1 MKKLSIITMALVLL
15 SVNSV
20 QAKGFGKKDIVNFC
34 SSKKLPTSGKQF
46 NGVDADKTVMGLLAG
61 KYKYSNGGAL
71 LLFTNNYYILKLPST
86 KNGIHGT
93 STDDLMASGG
103 ILGGCSKEQ
112 LSEAISTNK
121 LTVKSF
127 KLLKKYR

>member
-1 MKKLSIITMALVLL
+1 MITMVLFVL
-15 SVNSV
+15 SLNSV
-20 QAKGFGKKDIVNFC
+20 QAKGFGKKDIVNYC

-46 NGVDADKTVMGLLAG
+46 NGITADKIVMNLLAG
-61 KYKYSNGGAL
+61 KYSYPNGGAL
-71 LLFTNNYYILKLPST
+71 LLFTNNYYILKLPSNR
-86 KNGIHGT
+86 NGIHGT

-112 LSEAISTNK
+112 LSEAISKNSLTTN
-121 LTVKSF
+121 SF